1 MRFLRNRVLSSR
13 QPAIRLFAHSSSSS
27 IHHFCASTARLSNVL
42 SFWHLCVK
50 CQAQT
55 KNGEQCVR
63 TIRLRS
69 ALSHYT
75 GSGEGVLPG
84 RTIPKEESTACGA
97 FSRRFVYRI
106 AITESLISMRTALLC
121 H

>member
-1 MRFLRNRVLSSR
+1 MAEQFDY
-13 QPAIRLFAHSSSSS
+13 
-27 IHHFCASTARLSNVL
+27 FCAPTARLSKVL
-42 SFWHLCVK
+42 SLWHLCVY